1 MIEIEFD
8 DTAIKKALSNLQQAV
23 GNISPVLKVIGEDLK
38 ESSQQRFVS
47 KTGPDGQKW
56 DDNSDVTIDLKGRND
71 PLVGEGTLGE
81 QINATLIGDDTLEIG
96 SSMNYAAMQQ
106 FGGNKSEFPFLW
118 GDIPARPFLGISDED
133 EANILATIEEF
144 LNESM
149 S

>member
-1 MIEIEFD
+1 M
-8 DTAIKKALSNLQQAV
+8 
-23 GNISPVLKVIGEDLK
+23 
-38 ESSQQRFVS
+38 
-47 KTGPDGQKW
+47 
-56 DDNSDVTIDLKGRND
+56 
-71 PLVGEGTLGE
+71 GE